1 MGVSSPRV
9 AVGSGRSGRPR
20 DRDVAAARAASEPV
34 GVLRVDGLRALID
47 HAGEGWFVRPED
59 RALLVAPLDATAR
72 RDLAGGAGVATRVAH
87 VDGPGRNVGPR
98 DVVRRGMGHADGRP
112 GNLLMTNRS
121 RREGTMP
128 SQNWQPNGAM
138 RPTQVGCWR
147 RCRRVLMGALAML
160 AAQALWMPSPARAVP
175 SFARQTGMPCTAC
188 HTSFPSLTPFGRWF
202 KLNGYVMHRGGENR

>member
-1 MGVSSPRV
+1 
-9 AVGSGRSGRPR
+9 
-20 DRDVAAARAASEPV
+20 
-34 GVLRVDGLRALID
+34 
-47 HAGEGWFVRPED
+47 
-59 RALLVAPLDATAR
+59 
-72 RDLAGGAGVATRVAH
+72 
-87 VDGPGRNVGPR
+87 
-98 DVVRRGMGHADGRP
+98 
-112 GNLLMTNRS
+112 
-121 RREGTMP
+121 MP

-202 KLNGYVMHRGGENR
+202 KLNGYVMHGGGENR